1 LEVGGEFCGAGRRP
15 SVGADDGVVCFGLDL
30 SVEQFQYDHG
40 CRFDLDFGD
49 GGGVKVALDV
59 DGDVGLVKSLVLGNG
74 IVVGAGV
81 DVLLQVV
88 VRECD
93 DVW

>member
-1 LEVGGEFCGAGRRP
+1 MV
-15 SVGADDGVVCFGLDL
+15 SFGLGL
-30 SVEQFQYDHG
+30 GGEQFQYDHG
-40 CRFDLDFGD
+40 CRFDFDFGD

-59 DGDVGLVKSLVLGNG
+59 DRDVGLVKSLVLGNG

-88 VRECD
+88 VRERD

>member
-1 LEVGGEFCGAGRRP
+1 M
-15 SVGADDGVVCFGLDL
+15 VCFGLGF

-40 CRFDLDFGD
+40 SRFDFDFWD
-49 GGGVKVALDV
+49 GGGVKVALDI
-59 DGDVGLVKSLVLGNG
+59 DGDVGLVKSLVLSDG

-88 VRECD
+88 VRERD
-93 DVW
+93 DVWWVGVESC

>member
-1 LEVGGEFCGAGRRP
+1 MVCCGLGR
-15 SVGADDGVVCFGLDL
+15 

-40 CRFDLDFGD
+40 CRFDFDFGD
-49 GGGVKVALDV
+49 GRGVEVALDI
-59 DGDVGLVKSLVLGNG
+59 DGDVGLVKCSVLSDGV
-74 IVVGAGV
+74 VVGAGV

-88 VRECD
+88 VRERD